1 MGQRHGGD
9 ASFRELIAGA
19 RRVCLDTNAC
29 IYYLGQVEDPYPDMV
44 EIALQ
49 CPDAGPMP
57 HISGLV
63 YMELLG
69 HPMKSGSEAERRVIE
84 EFILEATGEGPKS
97 IDVDELAFA
106 AQIRARTNMKPP
118 DALVAA
124 SAAVHGCDVIVTN
137 DSDFLRLELM
147 YDMPFVRRGKPA
159 LQVPRVVLL
168 SEYVD
173 NIG

>member
-1 MGQRHGGD
+1 MGQRRGGS
-9 ASFRELIAGA
+9 ASYRELIAGA

-29 IYYLGQVEDPYPDMV
+29 IFYLAQVEHPYPDMV

-49 CPDAGPMP
+49 VDEGAPAP
-57 HISGLV
+57 HIPGLV

-84 EFILEATGEGPKS
+84 EFVVEATGDAPQPIS
-97 IDVDELAFA
+97 VDELEFT
-106 AQIRARTNMKPP
+106 AQIKARTSMKVP

-124 SAAVHGCDVIVTN
+124 SAAIHGCDVIVTN
-137 DSDFLRLELM
+137 DTGFRRLEVM

-159 LQVPRVVLL
+159 VQVPRLVLL
-168 SEYVD
+168 SDYAG
-173 NIG
+173 NFG